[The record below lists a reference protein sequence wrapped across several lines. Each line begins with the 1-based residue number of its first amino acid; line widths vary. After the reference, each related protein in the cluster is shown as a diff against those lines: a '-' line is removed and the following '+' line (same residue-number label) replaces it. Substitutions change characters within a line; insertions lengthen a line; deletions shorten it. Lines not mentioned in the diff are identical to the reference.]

1 MSAQQLLS
9 RLERVRPTKPGHWM
23 ACCPA
28 HDDRSPSLAIREK
41 QDGRLLI
48 WCFAGCEAISILS
61 CVGLDLQDLFPPR
74 GLAQHV
80 RPEKHPFPAADILHA
95 IAFEAL
101 IVATT
106 ASSILAGE
114 PLNATDRERL
124 ALTVCRIHA
133 ALDAGGLN
141 HE

>member
-1 MSAQQLLS
+1 
-9 RLERVRPTKPGHWM
+9 M

-28 HDDRSPSLAIREK
+28 HDDRSPSLAIRELE
-41 QDGRLLI
+41 DGRVLLK
-48 WCFAGCEAISILS
+48 CFASCEALSILS
-61 CVGLDLQDLFPPR
+61 SVGMEFQDLFPPR
-74 GLAQHV
+74 DLRHHV
-80 RPEKHPFPAADILHA
+80 KRERYPFPAADILHA

-101 IVATT
+101 VVATT

-114 PLNATDRERL
+114 PLTPTDRERL
-124 ALTVCRIHA
+124 VLSVWRIHA

>member
-1 MSAQQLLS
+1 MSAAKLLS
-9 RLERVRPTKPGHWM
+9 RLKRVRPTRPGNWM

-28 HDDRSPSLAIREK
+28 HDDRSPSLAICEK

-48 WCFAGCEAISILS
+48 RCFAGCEALSILS
-61 CVGLDLQDLFPPR
+61 AVGLEFQDLFPPR
-74 GLAQHV
+74 DLGQHA
-80 RPEKHPFPAADILHA
+80 RPEKYPFPAADILHA
-95 IAFEAL
+95 IAFEVL
-101 IVATT
+101 FVAVT

-114 PLNATDRERL
+114 SLSAADRERL
-124 ALTVCRIHA
+124 ALAVCRIHA

>member
-1 MSAQQLLS
+1 MSVAKLLS

-28 HDDRSPSLAIREK
+28 HDDRSPSLAIRELE
-41 QDGRLLI
+41 DGRVLLK
-48 WCFAGCEAISILS
+48 CFTGCEALSILS
-61 CVGLDLQDLFPPR
+61 AVGLEFQDLFPPR
-74 GLAQHV
+74 DLAQHV
-80 RPEKHPFPAADILHA
+80 RREKYPFPAADILHA
-95 IAFEAL
+95 IAFEVL
-101 IVATT
+101 FVAVT

-114 PLNATDRERL
+114 PLNAADRERL
-124 ALTVCRIHA
+124 ALAVCRIHA

>member
-1 MSAQQLLS
+1 MSAAKLLS
-9 RLERVRPTKPGHWM
+9 RLERVRPTRPSHWM

-28 HDDRSPSLAIREK
+28 HDDRNPSLAIREK
-41 QDGRLLI
+41 DGLLLI
-48 WCFAGCEAISILS
+48 RCFAGCEALSILS
-61 CVGLDLQDLFPPR
+61 AVGLEFQDLFPPR
-74 GLAQHV
+74 DLGQHV

-95 IAFEAL
+95 IAFEVL
-101 IVATT
+101 FVAVT

-124 ALTVCRIHA
+124 ALAVCRIHA